1 MAPQSRAAI
10 VEVMECIGFG
20 IGFEGRTARLADGL
34 GVGWEK
40 GIKDDQDFWWE
51 KLVSEGAVLL
61 KQEELEVKQAS
72 KVGGSRSS
80 F

>member
-1 MAPQSRAAI
+1 M
-10 VEVMECIGFG
+10 
-20 IGFEGRTARLADGL
+20 
-34 GVGWEK
+34 GWVWAGKKE
-40 GIKDDQDFWWE
+40 IKDDQDFWWE